1 MNSYIHKSTTFEIK
15 IIKQLIV
22 IEGPTASGKTSLAVD
37 LAIELKTEVVSADS
51 RQFYKE
57 LKIGTAKPTLDEMK
71 GVKHHFVDSHH
82 VTNHLSSAAFAVEAE
97 KTLNEIFSVKD
108 VAVLVGGSGMY
119 IDALCEGIDD
129 IPVDSEI
136 KSQLQKE
143 WKTIGLVSLLEELKN
158 KDVKYYENVD
168 RNNPMRILRA
178 LEVIRLTGQPYSQLR
193 TSPKK
198 QKYFEI
204 KRFVINH
211 ERSTLY
217 ERIDKRVIKM
227 MDDGLLHEVE
237 NVRHFSN
244 LQALQTVGYKELFA
258 YLNRQIS
265 LEDAVQLIQKN
276 TRNYAKRQLTWFRRH
291 EDAEW
296 ISYDTDNKMIERILT
311 FL

>member
-1 MNSYIHKSTTFEIK
+1 M
-15 IIKQLIV
+15 
-22 IEGPTASGKTSLAVD
+22 
-37 LAIELKTEVVSADS
+37 AIDLKTEVVSADS

-57 LKIGTAKPTLDEMK
+57 LNIGTAKPTLDEMK

-82 VTNHLSSAAFAVEAE
+82 VINHLSSAAFAVEAE
-97 KTLNEIFSVKD
+97 RTLNEIFSIKD

-119 IDALCEGIDD
+119 IDALCDGIDD
-129 IPVDSEI
+129 IPIDAEI
-136 KSQLQKE
+136 KNQLQKE
-143 WKTIGLVSLLEELKN
+143 WETSGLVSLLEELKN
-158 KDVKYYENVD
+158 KDAKYYENVD

-193 TSPKK
+193 TSQKK
-198 QKYFEI
+198 QKYYDI

-217 ERIDKRVIKM
+217 DRIDKRVIKM
-227 MDDGLLHEVE
+227 MDDGLLDEVE
-237 NVRHFSN
+237 NVRHFSS

-265 LEDAVQLIQKN
+265 LDGAVQLIQKN

-296 ISYDTDNKMIERILT
+296 ISYDTDYKMIERILT